1 MFLNRLTIKLRLILL
16 VGFAVIG
23 MLLLTAM
30 GLNGM
35 HHADQALGEVY
46 KDRLIPSIQIGHILS
61 LMRDNRT
68 QLLLGLQHDPSS
80 HTAAMHDHPV
90 TLHSDQVRANIER
103 ISGLWKAY
111 MAGHITEE
119 EGRLVEEFS
128 RTRDVFV
135 KEGLRPTAAA
145 LDAGEY
151 DEAEKLILSKVNATF
166 EPANA
171 AAERLFE
178 IQTTIARSLYE
189 EAQEEYALVRNL
201 ALLLLVSVLGLLG
214 GISWYTIRG
223 INSAVRIIGD
233 AATRLA
239 QGDLST
245 RADYRGKDELGQV
258 TAAFNAM
265 GQKFQTL
272 IYEVSSATSQLASA
286 AEEMATVTEQTTVGI
301 RAQQA
306 ETDQVATAMN
316 EMNATV
322 HDVAQNAGLAAQ
334 AAVEADAA
342 ATNGKQVVLHTSQVI
357 EQLAA
362 KVEHVAGTVHEL
374 ETESDN
380 IGAVLDV
387 IRGVAEQTNLLALNA
402 AIEAAR
408 AGDQGRGFAVVADEV
423 RTLAQR
429 TQQSTQEIHT
439 MIERLQ
445 TGAAQAAKGMEEGR
459 SQAQEGVKQSAETGA
474 ALDRIT
480 AAVAKIKDMNTHI
493 ATAAEQQSAVAED
506 INRNISNI
514 NDVACQTSEGAGQTA
529 AASRELARLGE
540 HLRGLINQFK
550 V

>member
-1 MFLNRLTIKLRLILL
+1 
-16 VGFAVIG
+16 
-23 MLLLTAM
+23 MLM
-30 GLNGM
+30 
-35 HHADQALGEVY
+35 
-46 KDRLIPSIQIGHILS
+46 
-61 LMRDNRT
+61 
-68 QLLLGLQHDPSS
+68 
-80 HTAAMHDHPV
+80 
-90 TLHSDQVRANIER
+90 
-103 ISGLWKAY
+103 
-111 MAGHITEE
+111 
-119 EGRLVEEFS
+119 
-128 RTRDVFV
+128 
-135 KEGLRPTAAA
+135 
-145 LDAGEY
+145 
-151 DEAEKLILSKVNATF
+151 LSKVNTTF
-166 EPANA
+166 EPAHA

-201 ALLLLVSVLGLLG
+201 ALLLLVSVLALLG

-223 INSAVRIIGD
+223 INSAVRTIGD

-258 TAAFNAM
+258 AAAFNAM

-459 SQAQEGVKQSAETGA
+459 SQAQEGVKQSTETGA